1 VGVIYGVAVNNVA
14 PPDYFSGIK
23 KIISGYELLTV
34 SQLDMVKKLLVIEV
48 QYAQLH
54 LCSF

>member
-1 VGVIYGVAVNNVA
+1 MGLLSITWLHRITL
-14 PPDYFSGIK
+14 SGIK